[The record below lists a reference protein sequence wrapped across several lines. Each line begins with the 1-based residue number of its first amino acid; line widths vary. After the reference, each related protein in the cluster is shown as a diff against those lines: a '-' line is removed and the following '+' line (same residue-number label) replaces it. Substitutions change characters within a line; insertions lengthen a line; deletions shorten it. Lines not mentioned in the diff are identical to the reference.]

1 TIDSAAYNQGSR
13 THLDKGLH
21 TALEAQQQSDSQSTG
36 KEDKQQTNNKNQCLV
51 NTLVN
56 HNNNIKNIEDKYNF
70 IVNNYANS
78 SHVKEYIEKTKEI
91 EKHVLGAPRPH
102 NSSTDE
108 DRAWV
113 EFNIGRAL
121 DCKGQLKEAEKDYI
135 RAYKRMK
142 EDGPTRLKDAAHVLN
157 SRGDVNYGQKKYD
170 EALKYNQ
177 MTLEIQEK
185 CCPSD
190 HVNIAKSL
198 MNIAKKL
205 TCQEKHDTAFDYYQQ
220 ASTVFEKCSPTGS
233 VDLADT
239 FNSIGIYQ
247 ETQKNL
253 RIALD
258 YFKCALTLNVK
269 FLPVDHKSV

>member
-1 TIDSAAYNQGSR
+1 MRREINNGKQTISIPSISE
-13 THLDKGLH
+13 HI
-21 TALEAQQQSDSQSTG
+21 STG
-36 KEDKQQTNNKNQCLV
+36 KSSDKTAMEELKLHLEKQLIENNMR
-51 NTLVN
+51 
-56 HNNNIKNIEDKYNF
+56 HNEPIQMFKRGSNNPVQAE
-70 IVNNYANS
+70 V
-78 SHVKEYIEKTKEI
+78 
-91 EKHVLGAPRPH
+91 P
-102 NSSTDE
+102 STDE